1 MIQCFIME
9 DQQIRET
16 VRKSIS
22 YLYYGKSG
30 DILQEEKY
38 FFIKLQTWII
48 KKIRWSHHKSCEP
61 QKTMLKYADRVEMTE
76 KTVRERF

>member
-16 VRKSIS
+16 ARKSIPC
-22 YLYYGKSG
+22 LYYRKSG

-38 FFIKLQTWII
+38 
-48 KKIRWSHHKSCEP
+48 HKSCEP

>member
-16 VRKSIS
+16 VRKSIPC
-22 YLYYGKSG
+22 LYYGKLG

-38 FFIKLQTWII
+38 FFIKLQI
-48 KKIRWSHHKSCEP
+48 
-61 QKTMLKYADRVEMTE
+61 
-76 KTVRERF
+76 

>member
-16 VRKSIS
+16 VRKSIPC
-22 YLYYGKSG
+22 LYYGKSG

-38 FFIKLQTWII
+38 FFTLVGNFSN
-48 KKIRWSHHKSCEP
+48 R
-61 QKTMLKYADRVEMTE
+61 QK
-76 KTVRERF
+76 

>member
-16 VRKSIS
+16 VQKSIS
-22 YLYYGKSG
+22 CLYYGKSG

-38 FFIKLQTWII
+38 FFMKLQ
-48 KKIRWSHHKSCEP
+48 
-61 QKTMLKYADRVEMTE
+61 A
-76 KTVRERF
+76 

>member
-16 VRKSIS
+16 VRKSIPC
-22 YLYYGKSG
+22 LYYGKSG

-38 FFIKLQTWII
+38 FLQNYKCKLQRKSGGAII
-48 KKIRWSHHKSCEP
+48 NLVNRKKPC
-61 QKTMLKYADRVEMTE
+61 
-76 KTVRERF
+76 

>member
-22 YLYYGKSG
+22 CLYYGKSG

-38 FFIKLQTWII
+38 FFVKLQ
-48 KKIRWSHHKSCEP
+48 
-61 QKTMLKYADRVEMTE
+61 V
-76 KTVRERF
+76 

>member
-16 VRKSIS
+16 ARKSIP

-38 FFIKLQTWII
+38 FFIKLQ
-48 KKIRWSHHKSCEP
+48 
-61 QKTMLKYADRVEMTE
+61 A
-76 KTVRERF
+76 

>member
-16 VRKSIS
+16 ARKSIPC
-22 YLYYGKSG
+22 LYYRKSG

-48 KKIRWSHHKSCEP
+48 KKIRWSHHKS
-61 QKTMLKYADRVEMTE
+61 MLKYADRVEMTE

>member
-1 MIQCFIME
+1 MSQMEILHLESEWSCITSVSYTHLDVYKRQIQCFIME

-22 YLYYGKSG
+22 CLYYGKSR

-38 FFIKLQTWII
+38 LSLIHIYQIYLP
-48 KKIRWSHHKSCEP
+48 E
-61 QKTMLKYADRVEMTE
+61 LNL
-76 KTVRERF
+76 